1 MIIIDN
7 LFNFVGY
14 NSRSRLMYDFIKN
27 IRIFAKEKKIMIVII
42 NSLKKTKVD
51 ETTYY
56 TAKESEAFEEFIN
69 TEILLTKTNN
79 KRVILSVIKPF
90 EYVFK
95 SYTDLIDYFNLKIIN

>member
-1 MIIIDN
+1 MIDN

-27 IRIFAKEKKIMIVII
+27 IRIFAKENDIMIVII
-42 NSLKKTKVD
+42 NSLKKTKTD

-56 TAKESEAFEEFIN
+56 TIKESEALEEFIN

-79 KRVILSVIKPF
+79 NRLIFSVIKPF
-90 EYVFK
+90 ECLFK
-95 SYTDLIDYFNLKIIN
+95 SYTDLIDYSNLKIIN